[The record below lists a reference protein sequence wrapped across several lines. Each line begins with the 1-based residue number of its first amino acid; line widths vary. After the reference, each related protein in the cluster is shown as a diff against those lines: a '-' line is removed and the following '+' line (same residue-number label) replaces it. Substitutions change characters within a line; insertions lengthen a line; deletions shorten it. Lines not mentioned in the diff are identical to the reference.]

1 MQGSVSRV
9 LYHRVRNAAK
19 VSELILGIAPSPP
32 QADREEP
39 PAAQGELSVDKTL
52 QKYRRRSSAALS
64 FALTKSTRFITS
76 LLYCTISPQRT
87 QHPATQL
94 IQQASPGCHWSSN
107 TI

>member
-9 LYHRVRNAAK
+9 LHHRVRNAAK

-64 FALTKSTRFITS
+64 FALTNPRALS
-76 LLYCTISPQRT
+76 LLCYIAPLVPL
-87 QHPATQL
+87 HPATL
-94 IQQASPGCHWSSN
+94 FIQQASPGCHLSSN

>member
-9 LYHRVRNAAK
+9 LHHRVRNAAK

-64 FALTKSTRFITS
+64 FALTKSTS